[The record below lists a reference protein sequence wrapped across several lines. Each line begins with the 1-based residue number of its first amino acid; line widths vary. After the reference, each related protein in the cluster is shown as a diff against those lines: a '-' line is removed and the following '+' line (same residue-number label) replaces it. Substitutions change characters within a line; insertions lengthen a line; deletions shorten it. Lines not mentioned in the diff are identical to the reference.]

1 MAEALTVGGFI
12 SNLEEKIADQ
22 NDWQNWLKDFKRT
35 TAGYADF
42 SSRAVTPESIAS
54 IAIGIYYV
62 VVHLIDKKY
71 HEKVDHQAEAI
82 SCRAFLT
89 KLFEEAQSANVDVKP
104 TVVAFCL
111 KQCGS

>member
-42 SSRAVTPESIAS
+42 SSR
-54 IAIGIYYV
+54 IG
-62 VVHLIDKKY
+62 
-71 HEKVDHQAEAI
+71 
-82 SCRAFLT
+82 
-89 KLFEEAQSANVDVKP
+89 
-104 TVVAFCL
+104 
-111 KQCGS
+111 KQKTE